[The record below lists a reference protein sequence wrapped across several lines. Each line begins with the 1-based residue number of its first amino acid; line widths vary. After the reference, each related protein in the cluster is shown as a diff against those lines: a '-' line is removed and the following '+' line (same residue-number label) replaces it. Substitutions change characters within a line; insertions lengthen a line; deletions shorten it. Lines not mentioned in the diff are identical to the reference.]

1 MDDDEN
7 RKTDGETL
15 KLKLKLKQV
24 LTKLKASM
32 LKNKEYQKEI
42 EEFKAAKERASN
54 GVSPGIL
61 SEYKDKLKEIENENV
76 KLSNENTQFSWQ
88 LNDLRNKY
96 SALKRESELSKNR
109 NAELAEKEKINTGE
123 IETLK
128 GKLKVALLKL
138 KSTKSELQES
148 SFELESIKSKFADYK
163 ESTKKSLRVAN
174 EKVENIIVEKGS
186 LELVRKELDETR
198 AKCDNAIVDL
208 KFAIEEKNNLR
219 KELNERIK
227 ESKIL
232 HLKKDD
238 TISKNKNKELRD
250 EIDKLQ
256 LTIKKLEADSLAN
269 EKQYRHEIAKK
280 SEAARQAV
288 FDQETQLQKL
298 QKKCSKLSDELND
311 ERDIRNNLEKEL
323 KVFKKEHDDKE
334 EANQKEARELDA
346 IINLAKEQAS
356 RDSNMEAMKNTM
368 ESLNDEIKEL
378 KRVKNMQRERLIL
391 LEDEVKHRKAKEAK
405 ILEEA
410 KSKIGREKDL
420 VIAVPNAHAES
431 SAGKMEVSNNTSI
444 GVSPTGSSDQIYH
457 ETGRVGKLDNGD
469 EANVRRATNVEYLK
483 NCLLK
488 FLLSET
494 VAEQKQLLPV
504 FATILHFTTDEKK
517 HIKKAFVL
525 RHQGVSGSLISF
537 VSTLSG
543 VDSRSNANKSSVSHQ
558 APPTW

>member
-7 RKTDGETL
+7 RKMEEETL
-15 KLKLKLKQV
+15 KLKQKLKQV

-32 LKNKEYQKEI
+32 LKNKEYQKQI
-42 EEFKAAKERASN
+42 EEFNDAKERAAN
-54 GVSPGIL
+54 RLNPGTL

-96 SALKRESELSKNR
+96 SALKRESELSKSR
-109 NAELAEKEKINTGE
+109 SAEFAEKEKISTGE

-128 GKLKVALLKL
+128 RKLKATLLKL
-138 KSTKSELQES
+138 KSTKSAMQES
-148 SFELESIKSKFADYK
+148 SFELESIKSQFADYK

-232 HLKKDD
+232 RLKKDD

-256 LTIKKLEADSLAN
+256 RTIKCLETDNLTN
-269 EKQYRHEIAKK
+269 EKHYRHEIAKK

-368 ESLNDEIKEL
+368 KGLNDEIKEL
-378 KRVKNMQRERLIL
+378 KRVKNTQRERLIL

-410 KSKIGREKDL
+410 KSKMGREKDL
-420 VIAVPNAHAES
+420 VIAVPNAHTES
-431 SAGKMEVSNNTSI
+431 SAGKMEVCNNTSI
-444 GVSPTGSSDQIYH
+444 GASSTKSSDQIYH
-457 ETGRVGKLDNGD
+457 EKARLSRLGSRD
-469 EANVRRATNVEYLK
+469 EANARRATNVEYLK

-494 VAEQKQLLPV
+494 VEEQKQLLPV

-517 HIKKAFVL
+517 HIKKAFEL

-537 VSTLSG
+537 VSALSG
-543 VDSRSNANKSSVSHQ
+543 VDSRSGASKSSVLHQ
-558 APPTW
+558 PPPTW